1 MIAQALY
8 KVFCLAYI
16 APRVLNSFRVI
27 TKKNIHTITSD

>member
-16 APRVLNSFRVI
+16 APGVLNRFGVI
-27 TKKNIHTITSD
+27 TKKDIHTITRD